1 MGIFWLRTR
10 KPSFFWRCEI
20 ALAPS
25 LGEPVRGFERL
36 VDPVRMVRYAAAT
49 WDWHHLH
56 YDRDYAEG
64 LGLAGPV
71 VDGQM
76 FGAFLAEHVLDH
88 FGPTTRIEAMSF
100 RFREMV
106 FAGETVSVT
115 GSVVALSQ
123 DADGAR
129 VAVEQSISVEDRVC
143 VTATTMALLAAG
155 PDG

>member
-10 KPSFFWRCEI
+10 KPSFFWRCEV
-20 ALAPS
+20 ALTPS

-64 LGLAGPV
+64 LGLVGPV

-88 FGPTTRIEAMSF
+88 FGPKTRIESMSF

-106 FAGETVSVT
+106 FAGETVSVA

-123 DADGAR
+123 DAR
-129 VAVEQSISVEDRVC
+129 NQRIES
-143 VTATTMALLAAG
+143 L
-155 PDG
+155 